1 MNEHQINYETTSKL
15 LAEKVAKLEY
25 ENAIYVSV
33 IDDLQ
38 RQLSEDNGKDELN
51 LLGGDK

>member
-1 MNEHQINYETTSKL
+1 MADYQINYETTSKL

-25 ENAIYVSV
+25 ENAVYVSV

-38 RQLSEDNGKDELN
+38 KQLGQSTEKDELN